1 MLELFL
7 FAALG
12 AAIGVVTGLVPGMH
26 VNNLLPILIPLSLV
40 FGPYQ
45 VVVMIISMSVV
56 QIFVGFIPS
65 IFLGAPEA
73 DTSLSTLPGH
83 QLLQEGRGL
92 EAVKLTVVGGL
103 GALAVSLAIVYLL
116 SPYFRGFYELS
127 RPYIVYVLLGIVG
140 FLIVG
145 QPGVKRKVASLL
157 MVLLSGVFGLVALN
171 SPYSNQ
177 NTILFPVL
185 SGLFG
190 ISILLTSSMKGSKI
204 PEQRDESM
212 LCSRKNLLKSI
223 VLGSVAGICVGFL
236 PAIGVS
242 QAAVIFQ
249 GIGGLSDAR
258 SFLVS
263 LSGINVANEVFS
275 LNSVYLIGNPRS
287 GSSVA
292 MDQIMGGIKASD
304 VALFSGVIIF
314 SCGVGAL
321 ATIFL
326 ARRVP
331 KLLCRIDYR
340 TLSLSICALMLGMV
354 LFTNGAYGV
363 LVALSGASIG
373 ILCDRLGARKSDC
386 MGVLLV
392 PSLFFFLGVSPVL

>member
-1 MLELFL
+1 MDRPPS
-7 FAALG
+7 
-12 AAIGVVTGLVPGMH
+12 TG
-26 VNNLLPILIPLSLV
+26 
-40 FGPYQ
+40 
-45 VVVMIISMSVV
+45 
-56 QIFVGFIPS
+56 
-65 IFLGAPEA
+65 
-73 DTSLSTLPGH
+73 LPGH

-92 EAVKLTVVGGL
+92 EAIKLTVIGGL
-103 GALAVSLAIVYLL
+103 GALLVSLAIVYFL
-116 SPYFRGFYELS
+116 SPYFRDLYELS
-127 RPYIVYVLLGIVG
+127 RPYIAYILLGIVG
-140 FLIVG
+140 FLVVG
-145 QPGVKRKVASLL
+145 QNGFKRKLASLA
-157 MVLLSGVFGLVALN
+157 MILLSGAFGLVALG

-177 NTILFPVL
+177 QTILFPVL

-190 ISILLTSSMKGSKI
+190 ISILLVSSMKGSSI
-204 PEQRDESM
+204 PDQTGDSL
-212 LCSRKNLLKSI
+212 LCSKKNLIKSI
-223 VLGSVAGICVGFL
+223 ALGSVAGICVGFL

-249 GIGGLSDAR
+249 GIGSLSDAR

-292 MDQIMGGIKASD
+292 MEEIMGGLKSAD
-304 VALFSGVIIF
+304 VALFSGVIVF

-331 KLLCRIDYR
+331 KILCRLNYR
-340 TLSLSICALMLGMV
+340 TLSLSVCALMLGMV
-354 LFTNGAYGV
+354 LFTSGAYGV

-392 PSLFFFLGVSPVL
+392 PSLFFFLGLGPVL

>member
-1 MLELFL
+1 MLEIFL

-12 AAIGVVTGLVPGMH
+12 VVLGVVTGLVPGMH
-26 VNNLLPILIPLSLV
+26 VNNLLPVMIPLSIA

-45 VVVMIISMSVV
+45 AVVMIVAMSVV

-73 DTSLSTLPGH
+73 DSSLSTLPGH

-92 EAVKLTVVGGL
+92 EAIKLTVVGGL
-103 GALAVSLAIVYLL
+103 GALAVSLAAVYLL
-116 SPYFRGFYELS
+116 SPYFKVFYEMS
-127 RPYIVYVLLGIVG
+127 RPYIAYILLGIIG
-140 FLIVG
+140 FLIVS
-145 QPGVKRKVASLL
+145 QPGLRRKIFSLSV
-157 MVLLSGVFGLVALN
+157 VLLSGVFGLAALG

-177 NTILFPVL
+177 GTILFPVL

-190 ISILLTSSMKGSKI
+190 ISILLTSSMKNSRI
-204 PEQRDESM
+204 PEQNGDSLM
-212 LCSRKNLLKSI
+212 CSRDNLLKSI
-223 VLGSVAGICVGFL
+223 VLGSIAGICVGFL

-242 QAAVIFQ
+242 QAAAIFQ

-292 MDQIMGGIKASD
+292 MEEIMGGLEASD
-304 VALFSGVIIF
+304 VALFSGVIVF

-326 ARRVP
+326 ARKIP
-331 KLLCRIDYR
+331 KILCRLNYR
-340 TLSLSICALMLGMV
+340 TLSLSVCALMLAMV
-354 LFTNGAYGV
+354 LFTNGAHGI

-392 PSLFFFLGVSPVL
+392 PSLFFFLGVGPVL